1 MPITLRI
8 ASNTDPKDAAGAIAG
23 QLRESGGVRLQAIGA
38 AAVNQATKAL
48 ALAGLY
54 MKPEGRLVLSAVE
67 RCDVDVKG
75 ERRTG
80 LRWKVIAVQ
89 VGEVVTP

>member
-1 MPITLRI
+1 MITLRI
-8 ASNTDPKDAAGAIAG
+8 ASSTDPKDAAGAVAG

-38 AAVNQATKAL
+38 AAVNQTSKAL

-54 MKPEGRLVLSAVE
+54 MRDEGRLVLSSVE
-67 RCDVDVKG
+67 RCDVDING

-80 LRWKVIAVQ
+80 LRWKVISVQ
-89 VGEVVTP
+89 VGEVTP